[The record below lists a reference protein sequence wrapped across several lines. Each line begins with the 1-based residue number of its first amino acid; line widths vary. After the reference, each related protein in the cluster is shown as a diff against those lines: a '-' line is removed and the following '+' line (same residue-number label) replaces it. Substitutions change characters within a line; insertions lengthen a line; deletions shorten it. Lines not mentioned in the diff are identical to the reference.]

1 MNIFQ
6 KLPTKWLISIVLFVL
21 ILSFSSIVLSVS
33 QSNSS
38 IKSNSD
44 SVGHTYKVLLL
55 IEGTVQQVVNM
66 ETGYRGFLL
75 TNKQTFLEP
84 YDAGKKE
91 VKAKLNELLKLTSD
105 NSAQTETFNSVLKQ
119 IGMWQSHV
127 IEKGLNIRKNN
138 DHFSVSNFVEK
149 ETGKQYV
156 DKIRSLLKE
165 ASSREV
171 SLLTIRSA
179 EQEESMINL
188 IITTIFVSLMGC
200 IVSAIFLFVVNNV
213 LAKNINEVSLAIE
226 RLADG
231 VLKPLPLTPSRNEF
245 FKIKA
250 TFNKSVEQLL
260 NLVAELTMSSHNT
273 SASSEELSVVMQN
286 TAKNTQSELAQ
297 VEEIS
302 TAISELSSTSKEVS
316 SNAVQAEEETRKAI
330 DNVEQG
336 NRALEQSISLTQT
349 INDSVQETAEMI
361 EELKNSAID
370 IGEVTNVISSIS
382 DQTNLLAL
390 NAAIEAARAGEQ
402 GRGFAV
408 VAEEVRN
415 LAGKTQEST
424 KNIQEII
431 SKLQVQSEQ
440 ANDNM
445 AANVASIRESVEI
458 SENVKA
464 SFSDISNSVQAIS
477 DINTLVA
484 TASQE
489 QYSVTEDIARNTT
502 RTFDLVN
509 ENVAAVN
516 QTQEAAKELAV
527 LAEKQNQELS
537 FFKES

>member
-1 MNIFQ
+1 M
-6 KLPTKWLISIVLFVL
+6 PTKWLISIVLFVL